1 MNQLYKSQK
10 ISKLDIDTL
19 FSNFIFVDLNSA
31 TNMQLMQNIGSL
43 EMFNRNINISNLK
56 TNENDMQVIANILYN
71 DMAIFLLIVGFTL
84 FISLIL
90 LITNVFYSLIL
101 KKRSTLY
108 SLDIYKVI
116 NNHFLLY
123 NLLIPISSEMYVWLM
138 HFH

>member
-19 FSNFIFVDLNSA
+19 FSNFIFVDLH
-31 TNMQLMQNIGSL
+31 NIGIYPGAL

-90 LITNVFYSLIL
+90 LVTNVFYSLIL
-101 KKRSTLY
+101 KKRNTLY

-123 NLLIPISSEMYVWLM
+123 NL
-138 HFH
+138 

>member
-1 MNQLYKSQK
+1 MNQLYKSPK

-19 FSNFIFVDLNSA
+19 FSNFIFVDLHS
-31 TNMQLMQNIGSL
+31 IGIYPGAL

-101 KKRSTLY
+101 KKRNTLY

-123 NLLIPISSEMYVWLM
+123 NL
-138 HFH
+138 